1 MKKRIIRSAVICVVL
16 CAVMVA
22 GVRPVLAEDTPYART
37 PAAEFGLL
45 EGELHDAYIDTS
57 IGQYEFIYETLI
69 TNRIYST
76 TTVRATVQVHRAST
90 GAFLDDDQ
98 ESSVGTT
105 RAGYYFQLD
114 HIGGY
119 KTTKFKVYGAHEV
132 IPPAVATGSTSHGVY
147 TSNTYSYAADSQ

>member
-1 MKKRIIRSAVICVVL
+1 MRKEFFRSAVICVVL

-22 GVRPVLAEDTPYART
+22 GVRPALAAKVATKS
-37 PAAEFGLL
+37 AAEFGILK
-45 EGELHDAYIDTS
+45 GELYDAYIDTS
-57 IGQYEFIYETLI
+57 IGQYEFIYETTI

-132 IPPAVATGSTSHGVY
+132 VPPRVATGSTSHLVY
-147 TSNTYSYAADSQ
+147 TSNTYYYADDAK

>member
-1 MKKRIIRSAVICVVL
+1 MKKEFFRSAIICVVL

-22 GVRPVLAEDTPYART
+22 GVRPALAAKVATVS
-37 PAAEFGLL
+37 AAEFGTLT
-45 EGELHDAYIDTS
+45 GELCDAYIDTS
-57 IGQYEFIYETLI
+57 IGQYEFSYGTTI

-98 ESSVGTT
+98 ASSVGTT
-105 RAGYYFQLD
+105 YAGYYFQLD
-114 HIGGY
+114 HLGGY

-132 IPPAVATGSTSHGVY
+132 VPPAHATGSTSHGVY

>member
-1 MKKRIIRSAVICVVL
+1 MKKEFFRSAIICVVL

-22 GVRPVLAEDTPYART
+22 GLRPALADTPYDYVS
-37 PAAEFGLL
+37 AAEFGTLKGKL
-45 EGELHDAYIDTS
+45 YDAYIDTS
-57 IGQYEFIYETLI
+57 IGQYGFSYETTI

-98 ESSVGTT
+98 ASSVGTT
-105 RAGYYFQLD
+105 YAGYDFQLD
-114 HIGGY
+114 HLGGY

-132 IPPAVATGSTSHGVY
+132 IPPSYATGSTSHGVY
-147 TSNTYSYAADSQ
+147 TSNTYYYADDAE